1 MKISPDKKRILIV
14 NTVVALIFVLF
25 AIFLWP
31 TFSGMFMPFF
41 IAIILAYLLNP
52 LVKIFERRGFGRG
65 LSVLFVCV
73 IVLLILFG
81 VFMSFV
87 PSLISNIAQMV
98 TNIPSMLQNL
108 QNYSGQISEFIQKYN
123 DSDMS
128 KYFNLEQTLSQV
140 AGMFGSM
147 LQGLSNAII
156 ANSGQLMN
164 IIIVPLVT
172 IFLLL
177 DKELFTQS
185 LMYLVPIDARNQVK
199 KMFYDIDMVIGG
211 FIRGQGLMSIIAG
224 ILTGVGA
231 YFMGLPYAGYR
242 CDCRR
247 YNHDPLFWPGSGH
260 GRHLHHGAAV
270 KPDTD
275 GLYPDLDGHCSGG
288 VRQSAGACAHV
299 WQCWPAPGH
308 HYFLHLFLRRH
319 VWRSGHD
326 SGSADHGDCQ
336 SRHEVFDCRF
346 CVLQG
351 RNAQVERC

>member
-14 NTVVALIFVLF
+14 NTVVVLICILF

-98 TNIPSMLQNL
+98 TNIPSMLQDL
-108 QNYSGQISEFIQKYN
+108 QNYGGQISEFIQKYN

-128 KYFNLEQTLSQV
+128 KYFNLEQSLSQV

-231 YFMGLPYAGYR
+231 YFMGLPYAPVIGVIAGVTTMIPYFGPAVGMVVI
-242 CDCRR
+242 CIMALLSSPIQMVYILIWMAIVQVVCG
-247 YNHDPLFWPGSGH
+247 NLLAPALMSGNV
-260 GRHLHHGAAV
+260 GLHPVIIIFSIFFFGAMFGGLGMILAV
-270 KPDTD
+270 PIMGTVKVVMKY
-275 GLYPDLDGHCSGG
+275 LI
-288 VRQSAGACAHV
+288 AGFASSK
-299 WQCWPAPGH
+299 GEM
-308 HYFLHLFLRRH
+308 LR
-319 VWRSGHD
+319 
-326 SGSADHGDCQ
+326 
-336 SRHEVFDCRF
+336 
-346 CVLQG
+346 
-351 RNAQVERC
+351 